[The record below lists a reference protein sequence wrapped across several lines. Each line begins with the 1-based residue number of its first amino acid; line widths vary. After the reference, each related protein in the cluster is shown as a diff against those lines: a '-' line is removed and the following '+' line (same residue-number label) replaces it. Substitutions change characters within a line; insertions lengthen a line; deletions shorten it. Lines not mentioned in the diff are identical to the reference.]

1 MQNNNKKI
9 NGSPDQNQDK
19 PQRKNSQARINANN
33 KYSKTHY
40 KDVSMKVKPE
50 TAEYL
55 RNTAK
60 KYETSLTQLVI
71 IAITEYDINHS
82 DTTTTENRTDTA
94 DTVTASAPE
103 DNAPDQQD
111 TTTSNGS
118 QIISRNTPSRN
129 NSKSAG
135 EAQ

>member
-1 MQNNNKKI
+1 MQDNNKKI
-9 NGSPDQNQDK
+9 NGSPDQNQNK

-60 KYETSLTQLVI
+60 KFETSLTQLVI
-71 IAITEYDINHS
+71 IAVTEYDTNHS
-82 DTTTTENRTDTA
+82 DTADTENRTDTA
-94 DTVTASAPE
+94 DTVTA
-103 DNAPDQQD
+103 
-111 TTTSNGS
+111 
-118 QIISRNTPSRN
+118 
-129 NSKSAG
+129 
-135 EAQ
+135 AQLY

>member
-60 KYETSLTQLVI
+60 KFETSLTQLVI
-71 IAITEYDINHS
+71 IAVTEYDTNHS
-82 DTTTTENRTDTA
+82 DTADTENRTDTA
-94 DTVTASAPE
+94 DTVTASDTE

-118 QIISRNTPSRN
+118 QIISRN